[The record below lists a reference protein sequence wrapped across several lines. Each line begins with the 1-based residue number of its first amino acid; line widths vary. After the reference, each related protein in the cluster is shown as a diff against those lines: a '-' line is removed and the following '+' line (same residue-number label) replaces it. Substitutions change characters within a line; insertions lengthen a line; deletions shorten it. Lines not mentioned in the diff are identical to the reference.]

1 MNAVFFGG
9 SFDPPHVAHVLCVSY
24 ALAVGDF
31 ERALVVPVFEHAFGK
46 SLGDFAHRA
55 RLCELAFEGDPRVE
69 VSRVESELPR
79 PNYTLRTLEHLRRT
93 RPELELRLLMGSDV
107 VGDTSKWFGFDQVE
121 KLAPPFVVPR
131 AGAAG
136 SGSASGFGLLPEL
149 SSTEVRE
156 LLAERADPRIHEQL
170 ALVLPRRVLAYID
183 EHGLYLRAEGAVAR
197 GRTRK

>member
-1 MNAVFFGG
+1 MKVVFFGG

-46 SLGDFAHRA
+46 SLGDFEHRA

-69 VSRVESELPR
+69 VSRVEAELPR
-79 PNYTLRTLEHLRRT
+79 PNYTLRTLQHLRET

-107 VGDTSKWFGFDQVE
+107 VSDTSRWFGFDEVE

-131 AGAAG
+131 AGVPG
-136 SGSASGFGLLPEL
+136 SSGPRLLPEL
-149 SSTEVRE
+149 SSTEIRE
-156 LLAERADPRIHEQL
+156 LLARRAEREVHERL
-170 ALVLPRRVLAYID
+170 ALLLPRRVLSYIE
-183 EHGLYLRAEGAVAR
+183 EHGLYLRAEGAVA
-197 GRTRK
+197 GGGPRK

>member
-1 MNAVFFGG
+1 MKVVFFGG

-46 SLGDFAHRA
+46 SLGDFEHRV

-69 VSRVESELPR
+69 VSRVEAELPR
-79 PNYTLRTLEHLRRT
+79 PNYTLRTLQRLRAT
-93 RPELELRLLMGSDV
+93 RPDLTLQLLMGSDV
-107 VGDTSKWFGFDQVE
+107 IGDTSRWFGFDEVE

-131 AGAAG
+131 AGTPG
-136 SGSASGFGLLPEL
+136 SGSGLLPEL

-156 LLAERADPRIHEQL
+156 LLSRRAEPDVRERL
-170 ALVLPRRVLAYID
+170 SRLLPRRVLDYIE
-183 EHGLYLRAEGAVAR
+183 EHGLYSSAEGAVAD